1 MYFWRT
7 ITVGVIFISISIT
20 SGAPSIALNA
30 KPKRLVS
37 INLCTDQLLLTLA
50 PKSQILALSHLIGDS
65 NSSPYSGKVKG
76 IPLIQGTVEEILT
89 LDPDLVLASNHSNP
103 LTINL
108 LRRLG
113 VKVQTVP
120 PVKNLIEIETNI
132 DLVADTIG
140 QTKRGG
146 QVKDRMRALLT
157 KYEGQKEAN
166 GPVAA
171 TIWANNISAGKGTL
185 QHSIISFL
193 GFQNLSEKLDVTG
206 LYSLPLEVLVQKKP
220 DLLLV
225 SHYKN
230 APSLSNTIF
239 SHPALKKAF
248 STETIIKIP
257 DKLWLCGSPATYDA
271 LELIIEGWQGRK
283 R

>member
-7 ITVGVIFISISIT
+7 ITLGVIFIAISII
-20 SGAPSIALNA
+20 SGAPSIALDK

-37 INLCTDQLLLTLA
+37 INLCTDQLLITLA

-65 NSSPYSGKVKG
+65 NSSPYSDRVKG

-120 PVKNLIEIETNI
+120 PVKDLRDIEINI
-132 DLVADTIG
+132 DIVADAIG
-140 QTKRGG
+140 QTTRGV
-146 QVKDRMRALLT
+146 QVKDRIRTLLT
-157 KYEGQKEAN
+157 KYKRQKESN
-166 GPVAA
+166 GPVAT
-171 TIWANNISAGKGTL
+171 TIWANNISTGKGTL

-193 GFQNLSEKLDVTG
+193 GFQNLSEYLNVTG
-206 LYSLPLEVLVQKKP
+206 LYSLPLEVLIQKKP
-220 DLLLV
+220 DLILV
-225 SHYKN
+225 SHYRD
-230 APSLSNTIF
+230 APSLSNAIF

-248 STETIIKIP
+248 SSETIIKIP
-257 DKLWLCGSPATYDA
+257 DKLWLCGSPASYDA
-271 LELIIEGWQGRK
+271 LELIYKGWRGRK

>member
-1 MYFWRT
+1 MDSRPT
-7 ITVGVIFISISIT
+7 ITFGVIFIAISII
-20 SGAPSIALNA
+20 SVPPSIALEA

-65 NSSPYSGKVKG
+65 NSSPYSDRVQS

-89 LDPDLVLASNHSNP
+89 LDPDLILASDHSNP
-103 LTINL
+103 QTINL

-113 VKVQTVP
+113 FKVRTVP
-120 PVKNLIEIETNI
+120 PVNDLRDIETNI
-132 DLVADTIG
+132 DMVADAIG
-140 QTKRGG
+140 QTTRGD
-146 QVKDRMRALLT
+146 QVKDRIRALLT
-157 KYEGQKEAN
+157 KYKRQKEAN

-171 TIWANNISAGKGTL
+171 TIWANNLSAGKGTL

-193 GFQNLSEKLDVTG
+193 GFQNLSENFNVTG

-220 DLLLV
+220 DLLLI
-225 SHYKN
+225 SHYTD
-230 APSLSNTIF
+230 APSLSNAIF
-239 SHPALKKAF
+239 SHPALKKAL
-248 STETIIKIP
+248 SAETIIKIP

-271 LELIIEGWQGRK
+271 LELIVRGWRGGK

>member
-7 ITVGVIFISISIT
+7 ITFGVIFIAISII
-20 SGAPSIALNA
+20 SSAPSIALDK

-37 INLCTDQLLLTLA
+37 INLCTDQLLITLA

-65 NSSPYSGKVKG
+65 NSSPYSDRVKG

-120 PVKNLIEIETNI
+120 PVKDLRDIEINI
-132 DLVADTIG
+132 DIVADAIG
-140 QTKRGG
+140 QTTRGG
-146 QVKDRMRALLT
+146 QVKDRIRALLT
-157 KYEGQKEAN
+157 KYKRQKKSN

-193 GFQNLSEKLDVTG
+193 GFQNLSENLNVTG
-206 LYSLPLEVLVQKKP
+206 LYSLPLEVLIQRKP
-220 DLLLV
+220 DLILV
-225 SHYKN
+225 SHYID
-230 APSLSNTIF
+230 APSLSNAIF

-248 STETIIKIP
+248 STEAIIKIP
-257 DKLWLCGSPATYDA
+257 DKLWLCGSPASIDV
-271 LELIIEGWQGRK
+271 LELINKGWRGRE